1 MKNHVKKYK
10 LMATAVCMLS
20 GFTVFKSSADWPPVV
35 TPNTASFGINGIC
48 TLQGNTSI
56 ATGSSAITVS
66 VTDNSQIQSANY
78 NLDLVDAAGHGIIF
92 NLTNSYLSFVQT
104 TPSGQNPSQ
113 CDISLINST
122 GTGNV
127 TFNITSGQ
135 KLKFIPI
142 IS

>member
-48 TLQGNTSI
+48 PLQGNTSI
-56 ATGSSAITVS
+56 ATGSSAITVT

-78 NLDLVDAAGHGIIF
+78 NLDFVDAADHGIIF
-92 NLTNSYLSFVQT
+92 NLINSYLSFVQT

-122 GTGNV
+122 GTNNV